1 MSGPTCYGSL
11 QVCAMRA
18 ALLGTNGQPIPGA
31 ANGYVS
37 EALIT
42 VNVGIELEDGADVVK
57 KNGCGRNCQN
67 YQGPPQF
74 KRANLGLALCELDIQ
89 VGQLLVGGDLIPH
102 ASSGDFFGWQFP
114 GGSDDQPSLSLE
126 FWTKAWDGGSQATPD
141 STGNDAAYW
150 HWVFTKS
157 SWALDDMTAEDDFL
171 EFAVTGV
178 GTENPNMPA
187 HGPFDDWPADL
198 AAFGG
203 FTKAGGIFL
212 DSELPTQTCD
222 FIEVPAIVS

>member
-89 VGQLLVGGDLIPH
+89 LGQLLVGGDLVPH
-102 ASSGDFFGWQFP
+102 AS
-114 GGSDDQPSLSLE
+114 
-126 FWTKAWDGGSQATPD
+126 
-141 STGNDAAYW
+141 
-150 HWVFTKS
+150 
-157 SWALDDMTAEDDFL
+157 
-171 EFAVTGV
+171 
-178 GTENPNMPA
+178 
-187 HGPFDDWPADL
+187 
-198 AAFGG
+198 
-203 FTKAGGIFL
+203 
-212 DSELPTQTCD
+212 
-222 FIEVPAIVS
+222 